1 MSRCDM
7 NRYKIS
13 VIVPI
18 YNVEKWLRE
27 CLNSLVNQ
35 TVPFYEI
42 ILVNDGSTDSSPKIC
57 NEYKIVYNNIKV
69 FSQINQGQ
77 STARNTA
84 LKYCSGDFVWFI
96 DGDDYISSY
105 ANERLINILKKY
117 TDLDVIYFDRRAKY
131 DIKCNYKT
139 PSRNKILEE
148 GDVLLGIDFYKG
160 EFLGGNL
167 TISPCLSICKFSLIK
182 ENNIKFSDGLYYED
196 NLFCLQIAFWANKV
210 TQINDTL
217 YIRRWRENSTMT
229 SPITLKKV
237 YDLLKINQLIID
249 FIYENKMFYD
259 DVKFLKSFIKSRYLL
274 LFSWTKQY
282 KKYDIVNDVT
292 KIFDISVAKLLS
304 NNDDLRSEFIR
315 NIIVEENNIN
325 ILTEKKQNNNLK
337 ENIFKL
343 QKKLKN
349 ESKKVNILKKT
360 IKIISNEI

>member
-42 ILVNDGSTDSSPKIC
+42 ILVNDGSIDNSLDIC
-57 NEYKIVYNNIKV
+57 KEYEKKYESIRLICQKNKGL
-69 FSQINQGQ
+69 SA
-77 STARNTA
+77 ARNTGMRNCKGDYIIFVDSDDLVQLNMNEILNSSLNYDMDILYYDREQKFDIKA
-84 LKYCSGDFVWFI
+84 KNIYKDRTVILEKNTCSGIEFF
-96 DGDDYISSY
+96 
-105 ANERLINILKKY
+105 KKEF
-117 TDLDVIYFDRRAKY
+117 LFENLVVSA
-131 DIKCNYKT
+131 CMAVYKT
-139 PSRNKILEE
+139 SYLKN
-148 GDVLLGIDFYKG
+148 
-160 EFLGGNL
+160 
-167 TISPCLSICKFSLIK
+167 
-182 ENNIKFSDGLYYED
+182 NNIEFSEGLLYED
-196 NLFCLQIAFWANKV
+196 NLFRIITAFYARKVSQIK
-210 TQINDTL
+210 DKL